1 MIDVRRISTRDGL
14 FSVPDKG
21 ELDTLNIV
29 IINAAGI
36 YKDLLQKY
44 QNTDAKR
51 GAVLTAHKTYVV
63 QMMGVVGRV
72 DFHSV

>member
-1 MIDVRRISTRDGL
+1 MEGSTILLTLRHPPVGLMIH
-14 FSVPDKG
+14 
-21 ELDTLNIV
+21 
-29 IINAAGI
+29 
-36 YKDLLQKY
+36 KDLLQKY